1 MAGRP
6 TEDATRP
13 QPGDRITIALIP
25 AARDD
30 LRLLQERT
38 SLSMTDLAEPCD
50 QFVPVPR
57 RADAGRPRPDR
68 PEQLLLGE
76 ASLVRFL

>member
-13 QPGDRITIALIP
+13 QAPGDRITIALIP

-38 SLSMTDLAEPCD
+38 SLSMTDLANRAISSY
-50 QFVPVPR
+50 QFL
-57 RADAGRPRPDR
+57 DA
-68 PEQLLLGE
+68 QLQAGHDLIVRNNKTGE